1 MTLAPT
7 SHQNRRLLKSATNDS
22 EGSSYFSAFAK
33 IFYLISKTLWLLVL
47 LGLLFAA
54 TLVWIWLAS
63 FRTGWRF
70 GAWLMEEP
78 QLKDQN
84 KLSLNLIY
92 SFIVGLFS
100 PLALFANWS
109 QKIITEK
116 FQIPF
121 PPKINLREIIEKQLG
136 IKLPDNFPFLPAAK
150 VEPQEALLPSRDSK

>member
-7 SHQNRRLLKSATNDS
+7 SDQNRRLLKSATNDS

-33 IFYLISKTLWLLVL
+33 IFYLLGKTLWLLVL
-47 LGLLFAA
+47 LGLLFVA

-63 FRTGWRF
+63 FRAGWRF
-70 GAWLMEEP
+70 GAWLEDP
-78 QLKDQN
+78 QSQDQN

-109 QKIITEK
+109 QKVITEK
-116 FQIPF
+116 LQIQF
-121 PPKINLREIIEKQLG
+121 PPEINLREIVEKQLA
-136 IKLPDNFPFLPAAK
+136 IKLPDNFPFLPASK
-150 VEPQEALLPSRDSK
+150 VESQEALLPFRDSE